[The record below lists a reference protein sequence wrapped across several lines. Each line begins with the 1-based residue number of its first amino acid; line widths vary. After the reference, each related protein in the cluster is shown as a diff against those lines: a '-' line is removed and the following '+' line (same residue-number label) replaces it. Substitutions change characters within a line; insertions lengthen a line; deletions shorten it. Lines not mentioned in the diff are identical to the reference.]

1 MRIRGA
7 KERGHVILFTRI
19 EAASHDLAASR
30 FNVGDQWLKL
40 VGIAT
45 AGEDCETL
53 GSEFFDDRGTDKI
66 ARTDNGYGRVSLRQL
81 RSPA

>member
-7 KERGHVILFTRI
+7 KERRYVILFARI

-30 FNVGDQWLKL
+30 FNVGDQRLKL
-40 VGIAT
+40 VGITA

-53 GSEFFDDRGTDKI
+53 GSEFFNDRRTNKI